1 MSSRFPSLSTLKF
14 NKGSLCIDSLNLDQF
29 SRTYAGGYSFNFINA
44 LSGSRDFKNKNF
56 SNFYLTKKTNLS
68 KVVKFDSVD
77 IKPNSIYTSLNFS
90 RIPGKKGTFLKFVRE
105 IQRKFFKDTLNYNNY
120 GYYGATGFTEFESSS
135 KNLFLVEFIDDFYCS
150 VSYVDNNIKYFLVG
164 SDNEAVDNKIDIFF
178 AAENTLSEDGKKIEY
193 VLTKHDNNQF
203 LSFFTRKRNRK
214 YAIKPEGT
222 ILVGQ
227 DISENKFLNEFFI
240 NSISAKITFN
250 LSTTIADPL
259 DTSFIEYTDT
269 DYLVNENRSA
279 FNLDSN
285 YLFHKSGDLS
295 ENSFNLLNLKNI
307 SDNLDSFTSSNN
319 LISSED
325 DAVFARKLRNYTSI
339 LNDIPSER
347 DSNLELNYV
356 TYNVNYKI
364 TPGTNIFT
372 APSSLDPFTKL
383 NINDSKFTE
392 CGSFAY
398 PYPYFSDRVYK
409 RVENIPN
416 TEEQYL
422 CTWLSGAPGEKG
434 LWVDRYYYPDYT
446 TKEEALN
453 GKPIYQVTYLEAI
466 EKLIKDNTALKTDV
480 KKKFFFDKKSDLT
493 FEPKKE
499 YRYERINI
507 EKIKEDIQVK
517 FCDIEKAERNTPT
530 YYKDINKN
538 GGYAI
543 AFKFFDNDFKISSHF
558 NEIEAGFSIIK
569 KDNELKLNFTFFDN
583 ANETFEFFDT
593 DHVLSDTNDNDLVVS
608 FNNQIGKGNVYLNS
622 VLIFSFRSNSF
633 KYSNK
638 QILFG
643 NIKVESSEFEGD
655 ILRASLTN
663 LDTLTNIFLSLKPL
677 SEEDELLTVFSRAI
691 TKIDDL
697 VISLPSGMRNYTDNI
712 EVLNTLA
719 TNLKSKSNVV
729 DININ
734 NLNIDNLD
742 ILKEIKNNLLAVLKK
757 DLPATTVINKLNF
770 KNYL

>member
-1 MSSRFPSLSTLKF
+1 MSSNIQSLSTLKF
-14 NKGSLCIDSLNLDQF
+14 NEGSLCIDSLNLDQF

-56 SNFYLTKKTNLS
+56 SNFYLTKKTDLS
-68 KVVKFDSVD
+68 KLVKFKSVN
-77 IKPNSIYTSLNFS
+77 IKPSSIYTPLNFS
-90 RIPGKKGTFLKFVRE
+90 RLPGERGTFLKFVSE
-105 IQRKFFKDTLNYNNY
+105 IQRKFFKDTLNYNDY
-120 GYYGATGFTEFESSS
+120 KFYGATGFSEFQTSS

-150 VSYVDNNIKYFLVG
+150 VSYVKNNIKYFLVG
-164 SDNEAVDNKIDIFF
+164 SDNAEVDGKIDIFF

-193 VLTKHDNNQF
+193 VLTKHNNDQF
-203 LSFFTRKRNRK
+203 LSFFTRKRDK
-214 YAIKPEGT
+214 TYAIKPAGT

-227 DISENKFLNEFFI
+227 DISNTPVNEFFI
-240 NSISAKITFN
+240 NSISAKISFN
-250 LSTTIADPL
+250 LSTTITDPL
-259 DTSFIEYTDT
+259 DTSFVEYTDT
-269 DYLVNENRSA
+269 EFLINEDKSA

-285 YLFHKSGDLS
+285 YLFYKSGDLS
-295 ENSFNLLNLKNI
+295 NNSFNLLNLKNI
-307 SDNLDSFTSSNN
+307 SDNFDTFTSSNS

-325 DAVFARKLRNYTSI
+325 DAVFARKIRNYTSI

-356 TYNVNYKI
+356 TYNINYKF

-372 APSSLDPFTKL
+372 APSSLNPFTKL
-383 NINDSKFTE
+383 NINDTKFTE

-409 RVENIPN
+409 KVKNVPN

-446 TKEEALN
+446 TKEDALN
-453 GKPIYQVTYLEAI
+453 GIAVYQVTYLEAI
-466 EKLIKDNTALKTDV
+466 EKLINDNTSLKTDV
-480 KKKFFFDKKSDLT
+480 KKEFFFDKKSDLT
-493 FEPKKE
+493 FEPKEE
-499 YRYERINI
+499 YKYERISI
-507 EKIKEDIQVK
+507 DKIKEEVEVR
-517 FCDIEKAERNTPT
+517 FCDLPKAERDTPN
-530 YYKDINKN
+530 YYKDINNN

-543 AFKFFDNDFKISSHF
+543 AFKFYDKDFKVSSHF
-558 NEIEAGFSIIK
+558 NEIEAGLNIEKEGNQLKIK
-569 KDNELKLNFTFFDN
+569 ITFFDN
-583 ANETFEFFDT
+583 ATETFDFFNT
-593 DHVLSDTNDNDLVVS
+593 THTLTDTNDNDLVLS
-608 FNNQIGKGNVYLNS
+608 FNNQIGRGNIYLNS
-622 VLIFSFRSNSF
+622 IKIFTFRTNSF

-643 NIKVESSEFEGD
+643 NIKVESSEFKGD
-655 ILRASLTN
+655 ILRASLSN
-663 LDTLTNIFLSLKPL
+663 LDTLTNIFLSLSPL

-697 VISLPSGMRNYTDNI
+697 VVSLPCGMKNYTDNI

-719 TNLKSKSNVV
+719 NNLKSKSNVV

-734 NLNIDNLD
+734 NLNIDNLE
-742 ILKEIKNNLLAVLKK
+742 ILEGVKNNLLTVIEK

>member
-1 MSSRFPSLSTLKF
+1 MSSNIQSLSTLKF
-14 NKGSLCIDSLNLDQF
+14 NEGSLCIDSLNLDQF

-56 SNFYLTKKTNLS
+56 SNFYLTKKTDLS
-68 KVVKFDSVD
+68 KLVKFKSVN
-77 IKPNSIYTSLNFS
+77 IKPSSIYTPLNFS
-90 RIPGKKGTFLKFVRE
+90 RLPGERGTFLKFVSE
-105 IQRKFFKDTLNYNNY
+105 IQRKFFKDTLNYNDY
-120 GYYGATGFTEFESSS
+120 KFYGATGFSEFQTSS

-150 VSYVDNNIKYFLVG
+150 VSYVKNNIKYFLVG
-164 SDNEAVDNKIDIFF
+164 SDNAEVDGEIDIFF

-193 VLTKHDNNQF
+193 VLTKHNNDQF
-203 LSFFTRKRNRK
+203 LSFFTRKRDKK
-214 YAIKPEGT
+214 YAIKPAGT

-227 DISENKFLNEFFI
+227 DISNTPVNEFFI
-240 NSISAKITFN
+240 NSISAKISFN
-250 LSTTIADPL
+250 LSTTITDPL
-259 DTSFIEYTDT
+259 DTSFVEYTDT
-269 DYLVNENRSA
+269 EFLINEDKSA

-285 YLFHKSGDLS
+285 YLFYKSGDLS
-295 ENSFNLLNLKNI
+295 NNSFNLLNLKNI
-307 SDNLDSFTSSNN
+307 SDNFDTFTSSNS

-325 DAVFARKLRNYTSI
+325 DAVFARKIRNYTSI

-356 TYNVNYKI
+356 TYNINYKF

-372 APSSLDPFTKL
+372 APSSLNPFTKL
-383 NINDSKFTE
+383 NINDTKFTE

-409 RVENIPN
+409 KVKNVPN

-446 TKEEALN
+446 TKEDALN
-453 GKPIYQVTYLEAI
+453 GIAVYQVTYLEAI
-466 EKLIKDNTALKTDV
+466 EKLINDNTSLKTDV
-480 KKKFFFDKKSDLT
+480 KKEFFFDKKSDLT
-493 FEPKKE
+493 FEPKEE
-499 YRYERINI
+499 YKYERISI
-507 EKIKEDIQVK
+507 DKIKEEVEVR
-517 FCDIEKAERNTPT
+517 FCDLPKAERDTPN
-530 YYKDINKN
+530 YYKDINNN

-543 AFKFFDNDFKISSHF
+543 AFKFYDKDFKVSSHF
-558 NEIEAGFSIIK
+558 NEIEAGFNIEKEGNQLKIK
-569 KDNELKLNFTFFDN
+569 ITFFDN
-583 ANETFEFFDT
+583 ATETFDFFNT
-593 DHVLSDTNDNDLVVS
+593 THTLTDTNDNDLVLS
-608 FNNQIGKGNVYLNS
+608 FNNQIGRGNIYLNS
-622 VLIFSFRSNSF
+622 IKIFTFRANSF

-643 NIKVESSEFEGD
+643 NIKVESSEFKGD
-655 ILRASLTN
+655 ILRASLSN
-663 LDTLTNIFLSLKPL
+663 LDTLTNIFLSLSPL

-697 VISLPSGMRNYTDNI
+697 VVSLPCGMKNYTDNI

-719 TNLKSKSNVV
+719 NNLKSKSNVV

-734 NLNIDNLD
+734 NLNIDNLE
-742 ILKEIKNNLLAVLKK
+742 ILEGVKNNLLAVIEK

>member
-1 MSSRFPSLSTLKF
+1 MSSNIQSLSTLKF
-14 NKGSLCIDSLNLDQF
+14 NEGSLCIDSLNLDQF

-56 SNFYLTKKTNLS
+56 SNFYLTKKTDLS
-68 KVVKFDSVD
+68 KLVKFKSVN
-77 IKPNSIYTSLNFS
+77 IKPSSIYTPLNFS
-90 RIPGKKGTFLKFVRE
+90 RLPGERGTFLKFVSE
-105 IQRKFFKDTLNYNNY
+105 IQRKFFKDTLNYNDY
-120 GYYGATGFTEFESSS
+120 KFYGATGFSEFQTSS

-150 VSYVDNNIKYFLVG
+150 VSYVKNNIKYFLVG
-164 SDNEAVDNKIDIFF
+164 SDNAEVDGEIDIFF

-193 VLTKHDNNQF
+193 VLTKHNNDQF
-203 LSFFTRKRNRK
+203 LSFFTRKRDK
-214 YAIKPEGT
+214 TYAIKPAGT

-227 DISENKFLNEFFI
+227 DISNTPVNEFFI
-240 NSISAKITFN
+240 NSISAKISFN
-250 LSTTIADPL
+250 LSTTITDPL
-259 DTSFIEYTDT
+259 DTSFVEYTDT
-269 DYLVNENRSA
+269 EFLINEDKSA

-285 YLFHKSGDLS
+285 YLFYKSGDLS
-295 ENSFNLLNLKNI
+295 NNSFNLLNLKNI
-307 SDNLDSFTSSNN
+307 SDNFDTFTSSNS

-325 DAVFARKLRNYTSI
+325 DAVFARKIRNYTSI

-356 TYNVNYKI
+356 TYNINYKF

-372 APSSLDPFTKL
+372 APSSLNPFTKL
-383 NINDSKFTE
+383 NINDTKFTE

-409 RVENIPN
+409 KVKNVPN

-446 TKEEALN
+446 TKEDALN
-453 GKPIYQVTYLEAI
+453 GIAVYQVTYLEAI
-466 EKLIKDNTALKTDV
+466 EKLINDNTSLKTDV
-480 KKKFFFDKKSDLT
+480 KKEFFFDKKSDLT
-493 FEPKKE
+493 FEPKEE
-499 YRYERINI
+499 YKYERISI
-507 EKIKEDIQVK
+507 DKIKEEVEVR
-517 FCDIEKAERNTPT
+517 FCDLPKAERDTPN
-530 YYKDINKN
+530 YYKDINNN

-543 AFKFFDNDFKISSHF
+543 AFKFYDKDFKVSSHF
-558 NEIEAGFSIIK
+558 NEIEAGFNIEKEGNQLKIK
-569 KDNELKLNFTFFDN
+569 ITFFDN
-583 ANETFEFFDT
+583 ATETFDFFNT
-593 DHVLSDTNDNDLVVS
+593 THTLTDTNDNDLVLS
-608 FNNQIGKGNVYLNS
+608 FNNQIGRGNIYLNS
-622 VLIFSFRSNSF
+622 IKIFTFRTNSF

-643 NIKVESSEFEGD
+643 NIKVESSEFKGD
-655 ILRASLTN
+655 ILRASLSN
-663 LDTLTNIFLSLKPL
+663 LDTLTNIFLSLSPL

-697 VISLPSGMRNYTDNI
+697 VVSLPCGMKNYTDNI

-719 TNLKSKSNVV
+719 NNLKSKSNVV

-734 NLNIDNLD
+734 NLNIDNLE
-742 ILKEIKNNLLAVLKK
+742 ILEGVKNNLLTVIEK

>member
-1 MSSRFPSLSTLKF
+1 MSSNIQSLSTLKF
-14 NKGSLCIDSLNLDQF
+14 NEGSLCIDSLNLDQF

-56 SNFYLTKKTNLS
+56 SNFYLTKKTDLS
-68 KVVKFDSVD
+68 KLVKFKSVN
-77 IKPNSIYTSLNFS
+77 IKPSSIYTPLNFS
-90 RIPGKKGTFLKFVRE
+90 RLPGERGTFLKFVSE
-105 IQRKFFKDTLNYNNY
+105 IQRKFFKDTLNYNDY
-120 GYYGATGFTEFESSS
+120 KFYGATGFSEFQTSS

-150 VSYVDNNIKYFLVG
+150 VSYVKNNIKYFLVG
-164 SDNEAVDNKIDIFF
+164 SDNAEVDGEIDIFF

-193 VLTKHDNNQF
+193 VLTKHNNDQF
-203 LSFFTRKRNRK
+203 LSFFTRKRDKK
-214 YAIKPEGT
+214 YAIKPAGT

-227 DISENKFLNEFFI
+227 DISNTPVNEFFI
-240 NSISAKITFN
+240 NSISAKISFN
-250 LSTTIADPL
+250 LSTTITDPL
-259 DTSFIEYTDT
+259 DTSFVEYTDT
-269 DYLVNENRSA
+269 EFLINEDKSA

-285 YLFHKSGDLS
+285 YLFYKSGDLS
-295 ENSFNLLNLKNI
+295 NNSFNLLNLKNI
-307 SDNLDSFTSSNN
+307 SDNFDTFTSSNS

-325 DAVFARKLRNYTSI
+325 DAVFARKIRNYTSI

-356 TYNVNYKI
+356 TYNINYKF

-372 APSSLDPFTKL
+372 APSSLNPFTKL
-383 NINDSKFTE
+383 NINDTKFTE

-409 RVENIPN
+409 KVKNVPN

-446 TKEEALN
+446 TKEDALN
-453 GKPIYQVTYLEAI
+453 GIAVYQVTYLEAI
-466 EKLIKDNTALKTDV
+466 EKLINDNTSLKTDV
-480 KKKFFFDKKSDLT
+480 KKEFFFDKKSDLT
-493 FEPKKE
+493 FEPKEE
-499 YRYERINI
+499 YKYERISI
-507 EKIKEDIQVK
+507 DKIKEEVEVR
-517 FCDIEKAERNTPT
+517 FCDLPKAERDTPN
-530 YYKDINKN
+530 YYKDINNN

-543 AFKFFDNDFKISSHF
+543 AFKFYDKDFKVSSHF
-558 NEIEAGFSIIK
+558 NEIEAGLNII
-569 KDNELKLNFTFFDN
+569 TFFDN
-583 ANETFEFFDT
+583 ATETFDFFNT
-593 DHVLSDTNDNDLVVS
+593 THTLTDTNDNDLVLS
-608 FNNQIGKGNVYLNS
+608 FNNQIGRGNIYLNS
-622 VLIFSFRSNSF
+622 IKIFTFRTNSF

-643 NIKVESSEFEGD
+643 NIKVESSEFKGD
-655 ILRASLTN
+655 ILRASLSN
-663 LDTLTNIFLSLKPL
+663 LDTLTNIFLSLSPL

-697 VISLPSGMRNYTDNI
+697 VVSLPCGMKNYTDNI

-719 TNLKSKSNVV
+719 NNLKSKSNVV

-734 NLNIDNLD
+734 NLNIDNLE
-742 ILKEIKNNLLAVLKK
+742 ILEGVKNNLLAVIEK

>member
-1 MSSRFPSLSTLKF
+1 MSSNIQSLSTLKF
-14 NKGSLCIDSLNLDQF
+14 NEGSLCIDSLNLDQF

-56 SNFYLTKKTNLS
+56 SNFYLTKKTDLS
-68 KVVKFDSVD
+68 KLVKFKSVN
-77 IKPNSIYTSLNFS
+77 IKPSSIYTPLNFS
-90 RIPGKKGTFLKFVRE
+90 RLPGERGTFLKFVSE
-105 IQRKFFKDTLNYNNY
+105 IQRKFFKDTLNYNDY
-120 GYYGATGFTEFESSS
+120 KFYGATGFSEFQTSS

-150 VSYVDNNIKYFLVG
+150 VSYVKNNIKYFLVG
-164 SDNEAVDNKIDIFF
+164 SDNAEVDGKIDIFF

-193 VLTKHDNNQF
+193 VLTKHNNDQF
-203 LSFFTRKRNRK
+203 LSFFTRKRDKK
-214 YAIKPEGT
+214 YAIKPAGT

-227 DISENKFLNEFFI
+227 DISNTPVNEFFI
-240 NSISAKITFN
+240 NSISAKISFN
-250 LSTTIADPL
+250 LSTTITDPL
-259 DTSFIEYTDT
+259 DTSFVEYTDT
-269 DYLVNENRSA
+269 EFLINEDKSA

-285 YLFHKSGDLS
+285 YLFYKSGDLS
-295 ENSFNLLNLKNI
+295 NNSFNLLNLKNI
-307 SDNLDSFTSSNN
+307 SDNFDTFTSSNS

-325 DAVFARKLRNYTSI
+325 DAVFARKIRNYTSI

-356 TYNVNYKI
+356 TYNINYKF

-372 APSSLDPFTKL
+372 APSSLNPFTKL
-383 NINDSKFTE
+383 NINDTKFTE

-409 RVENIPN
+409 KVKNVPN

-446 TKEEALN
+446 TKEDALN
-453 GKPIYQVTYLEAI
+453 GIAVYQVTYLEAI
-466 EKLIKDNTALKTDV
+466 EKLINDNTSLKTDV
-480 KKKFFFDKKSDLT
+480 KKEFFFDKKSDLT
-493 FEPKKE
+493 FEPKEE
-499 YRYERINI
+499 YKYERISI
-507 EKIKEDIQVK
+507 DKIKEEVEVR
-517 FCDIEKAERNTPT
+517 FCDLPKAERDTPN
-530 YYKDINKN
+530 YYKDINNN

-543 AFKFFDNDFKISSHF
+543 AFKFYDKDFKVSSHF
-558 NEIEAGFSIIK
+558 NEIEAGLNIEKEGNQLKIK
-569 KDNELKLNFTFFDN
+569 ITFFDN
-583 ANETFEFFDT
+583 ATETFDFFNT
-593 DHVLSDTNDNDLVVS
+593 THTLTDTNDNDLVLS
-608 FNNQIGKGNVYLNS
+608 FNNQIGRGNIYLNS
-622 VLIFSFRSNSF
+622 IKIFTFRTNSF

-643 NIKVESSEFEGD
+643 NIKVESSEFKGD
-655 ILRASLTN
+655 ILRASLSN
-663 LDTLTNIFLSLKPL
+663 LDTLTNIFLSLSPL

-697 VISLPSGMRNYTDNI
+697 VVSLPCGMKNYTDNI

-719 TNLKSKSNVV
+719 NNLKSKSNVV

-734 NLNIDNLD
+734 NLNIDNLE
-742 ILKEIKNNLLAVLKK
+742 ILEGVKNNLLAVIEK

>member
-1 MSSRFPSLSTLKF
+1 MSSNIQSLSTLKF
-14 NKGSLCIDSLNLDQF
+14 NEGSLCIDSLNLDQF

-56 SNFYLTKKTNLS
+56 SNFYLTKKTDLS
-68 KVVKFDSVD
+68 KLVKFKSVN
-77 IKPNSIYTSLNFS
+77 IKPSSIYTPLNFS
-90 RIPGKKGTFLKFVRE
+90 RLPGERGTFLKFVSE
-105 IQRKFFKDTLNYNNY
+105 IQRKFFKDTLNYNDY
-120 GYYGATGFTEFESSS
+120 KFYGATGFSEFQTSS

-150 VSYVDNNIKYFLVG
+150 VSYVKNNIKYFLVG
-164 SDNEAVDNKIDIFF
+164 SDNAEVDGKIDIFF

-193 VLTKHDNNQF
+193 VLTKHNNDQF
-203 LSFFTRKRNRK
+203 LSFFTRKRDK
-214 YAIKPEGT
+214 TYAIKPAGT

-227 DISENKFLNEFFI
+227 DISNTPVNEFFI
-240 NSISAKITFN
+240 NSISAKISFN
-250 LSTTIADPL
+250 LSTTITDPL
-259 DTSFIEYTDT
+259 DTSFVEYTDT
-269 DYLVNENRSA
+269 EFLINEDKSA

-285 YLFHKSGDLS
+285 YLFYKSGDLS
-295 ENSFNLLNLKNI
+295 NNSFNLLNLKNI
-307 SDNLDSFTSSNN
+307 SDNFDTFTSSNS

-325 DAVFARKLRNYTSI
+325 DAVFARKIRNYTSI

-356 TYNVNYKI
+356 TYNINYKF

-372 APSSLDPFTKL
+372 APSSLNPFTKL
-383 NINDSKFTE
+383 NINDTKFTE

-409 RVENIPN
+409 KVKNVPN

-446 TKEEALN
+446 TKEDALN
-453 GKPIYQVTYLEAI
+453 GIAVYQVTYLEAI
-466 EKLIKDNTALKTDV
+466 EKLINDNTSLKTDV
-480 KKKFFFDKKSDLT
+480 KKEFFFDKKSDLT
-493 FEPKKE
+493 FEPKEE
-499 YRYERINI
+499 YKYERISI
-507 EKIKEDIQVK
+507 DKIKEEVEVR
-517 FCDIEKAERNTPT
+517 FCDLPKAERDTPN
-530 YYKDINKN
+530 YYKDINNN

-543 AFKFFDNDFKISSHF
+543 AFKFYDKDFKVSSHF
-558 NEIEAGFSIIK
+558 NEIEAGFNIEKEGNQLKIK
-569 KDNELKLNFTFFDN
+569 ITFFDN
-583 ANETFEFFDT
+583 ATETFDFFNTTHTLT
-593 DHVLSDTNDNDLVVS
+593 DNNDNDLVLS
-608 FNNQIGKGNVYLNS
+608 FNNQIGRGNIYLNS
-622 VLIFSFRSNSF
+622 IKIFTFRTNSF

-643 NIKVESSEFEGD
+643 NIKVESSEFKGD
-655 ILRASLTN
+655 ILRASLSN
-663 LDTLTNIFLSLKPL
+663 LDTLTNIFLSLSPL

-697 VISLPSGMRNYTDNI
+697 VVSLPCGMKNYTDNI

-719 TNLKSKSNVV
+719 NNLKSKSNVV

-734 NLNIDNLD
+734 NLNIDNLE
-742 ILKEIKNNLLAVLKK
+742 ILEGVKNNLLAVIEK

>member
-1 MSSRFPSLSTLKF
+1 MSSNIQSLSTLKF
-14 NKGSLCIDSLNLDQF
+14 NEGSLCIDSLNLDQF

-56 SNFYLTKKTNLS
+56 SNFYLTKKTDLS
-68 KVVKFDSVD
+68 KLVKFKSVN
-77 IKPNSIYTSLNFS
+77 IKPSSIYTPLNFS
-90 RIPGKKGTFLKFVRE
+90 RLPGERGTFLKFVSE
-105 IQRKFFKDTLNYNNY
+105 IQRKFFKDTLNYNDY
-120 GYYGATGFTEFESSS
+120 KFYGATGFSEFQTSS

-150 VSYVDNNIKYFLVG
+150 VSYVKNNIKYFLVG
-164 SDNEAVDNKIDIFF
+164 SDNAEVDGEIDIFF

-193 VLTKHDNNQF
+193 VLTKHNNDQF
-203 LSFFTRKRNRK
+203 LSFFTRKRDKK
-214 YAIKPEGT
+214 YAIKPAGT

-227 DISENKFLNEFFI
+227 DISNTPVNEFFI
-240 NSISAKITFN
+240 NSISAKISFN
-250 LSTTIADPL
+250 LSTTITDPL
-259 DTSFIEYTDT
+259 DTSFVEYTDT
-269 DYLVNENRSA
+269 EFLINEDKSA

-285 YLFHKSGDLS
+285 YLFYKSGDLS
-295 ENSFNLLNLKNI
+295 NNSFNLLNLKNI
-307 SDNLDSFTSSNN
+307 SDNFDTFTSSNS

-325 DAVFARKLRNYTSI
+325 DAVFARKIRNYTSI

-356 TYNVNYKI
+356 TYNINYKF

-372 APSSLDPFTKL
+372 APSSLNPFTKL
-383 NINDSKFTE
+383 NINDTKFTE

-409 RVENIPN
+409 KVKNVPN

-446 TKEEALN
+446 TKEDALN
-453 GKPIYQVTYLEAI
+453 GIAVYQVTYLEAI
-466 EKLIKDNTALKTDV
+466 EKLINDNTSLKTDV
-480 KKKFFFDKKSDLT
+480 KKEFFFDKKSDLT
-493 FEPKKE
+493 FEPKEE
-499 YRYERINI
+499 YKYERISI
-507 EKIKEDIQVK
+507 DKIKEEVEVR
-517 FCDIEKAERNTPT
+517 FCDLPKAERDTPN
-530 YYKDINKN
+530 YYKDINNN

-543 AFKFFDNDFKISSHF
+543 AFKFYDKDFKVSSHF
-558 NEIEAGFSIIK
+558 NEIEAGLNIEKEGNQLKIK
-569 KDNELKLNFTFFDN
+569 ITFFDN
-583 ANETFEFFDT
+583 ATETFDFFNT
-593 DHVLSDTNDNDLVVS
+593 THTLTDTNDNDLVLS
-608 FNNQIGKGNVYLNS
+608 FNNQIGRGNIYLNS
-622 VLIFSFRSNSF
+622 IKIFTFRTNSF

-643 NIKVESSEFEGD
+643 NIKVESSEFKGD
-655 ILRASLTN
+655 ILRASLSN
-663 LDTLTNIFLSLKPL
+663 LDTLTNIFLSLSPL

-697 VISLPSGMRNYTDNI
+697 VVSLPCGMKNYTDNI

-719 TNLKSKSNVV
+719 NNLKSKSNVV

-734 NLNIDNLD
+734 NLNIDNLE
-742 ILKEIKNNLLAVLKK
+742 ILEGVKNNLLTVIEK

>member
-1 MSSRFPSLSTLKF
+1 MSSNIQSLSTLKF
-14 NKGSLCIDSLNLDQF
+14 NEGSLCIDSLNLDQF

-56 SNFYLTKKTNLS
+56 SNFYLTKKTDLS
-68 KVVKFDSVD
+68 KLVKFKSVN
-77 IKPNSIYTSLNFS
+77 IKPSSIYTPLNFS
-90 RIPGKKGTFLKFVRE
+90 RLPGERGTFLKFVSE
-105 IQRKFFKDTLNYNNY
+105 IQRKFFKDTLNYNDY
-120 GYYGATGFTEFESSS
+120 KFYGATGFSEFQTSS

-150 VSYVDNNIKYFLVG
+150 VSYVKNNIKYFLVG
-164 SDNEAVDNKIDIFF
+164 SDNAEVDGKIDIFF

-193 VLTKHDNNQF
+193 VLTKHNNDQF
-203 LSFFTRKRNRK
+203 LSFFTRKRDK
-214 YAIKPEGT
+214 TYAIKPAGT

-227 DISENKFLNEFFI
+227 DISNTPVNEFFI
-240 NSISAKITFN
+240 NSISAKISFN
-250 LSTTIADPL
+250 LSTTITDPL
-259 DTSFIEYTDT
+259 DTSFVEYTDT
-269 DYLVNENRSA
+269 EFLINEDKSA

-285 YLFHKSGDLS
+285 YLFYKSGDLS
-295 ENSFNLLNLKNI
+295 NNSFNLLNLKNI
-307 SDNLDSFTSSNN
+307 SDNFDTFTSSNS

-325 DAVFARKLRNYTSI
+325 DAVFARKIRNYTSI

-356 TYNVNYKI
+356 TYNINYKF

-372 APSSLDPFTKL
+372 APSSLNPFTKL
-383 NINDSKFTE
+383 NINDTKFTE

-409 RVENIPN
+409 KVKNVPN

-446 TKEEALN
+446 TKEDALN
-453 GKPIYQVTYLEAI
+453 GIAVYQVTYLEAI
-466 EKLIKDNTALKTDV
+466 EKLINDNTSLKTDV
-480 KKKFFFDKKSDLT
+480 KKEFFFDKKSDLT
-493 FEPKKE
+493 FEPKEE
-499 YRYERINI
+499 YKYERISI
-507 EKIKEDIQVK
+507 DKIKEEVEVR
-517 FCDIEKAERNTPT
+517 FCDLPKAERDTPN
-530 YYKDINKN
+530 YYKDINNN

-543 AFKFFDNDFKISSHF
+543 AFKFYDKDFKVSSHF
-558 NEIEAGFSIIK
+558 NEIEAGLNIEKEGNQLKIK
-569 KDNELKLNFTFFDN
+569 ITFFDN
-583 ANETFEFFDT
+583 ATETFDFFNT
-593 DHVLSDTNDNDLVVS
+593 THTLTDTNDNDLVLS
-608 FNNQIGKGNVYLNS
+608 FNNQIGRGNIYLNS
-622 VLIFSFRSNSF
+622 IKIFTFRTNSF

-643 NIKVESSEFEGD
+643 NIKVESSEFKGD
-655 ILRASLTN
+655 ILRASLSN
-663 LDTLTNIFLSLKPL
+663 LDTLTNIFLSLSPL

-697 VISLPSGMRNYTDNI
+697 VVSLPCGMKNYTDNI

-719 TNLKSKSNVV
+719 NNLKSKSNVV

-734 NLNIDNLD
+734 NLNIDNLE
-742 ILKEIKNNLLAVLKK
+742 ILEGVKNNLLAVIEK

>member
-1 MSSRFPSLSTLKF
+1 MSSNIQSLSTLKF
-14 NKGSLCIDSLNLDQF
+14 NEGSLCIDSLNLDQF

-56 SNFYLTKKTNLS
+56 SNFYLTKKTDLS
-68 KVVKFDSVD
+68 KLVKFKSVN
-77 IKPNSIYTSLNFS
+77 IKPSSIYTPLNFS
-90 RIPGKKGTFLKFVRE
+90 RLPGERGTFLKFVSE
-105 IQRKFFKDTLNYNNY
+105 IQRKFFKDTLNYNDY
-120 GYYGATGFTEFESSS
+120 KFYGATGFSEFQTSS

-150 VSYVDNNIKYFLVG
+150 VSYVKNNIKYFLVG
-164 SDNEAVDNKIDIFF
+164 SDNAEVDGEIDIFF

-193 VLTKHDNNQF
+193 VLTKHNNDQF
-203 LSFFTRKRNRK
+203 LSFFTRKRDK
-214 YAIKPEGT
+214 TYAIKPAGT

-227 DISENKFLNEFFI
+227 DISNTPVNEFFI
-240 NSISAKITFN
+240 NSISAKISFN
-250 LSTTIADPL
+250 LSTTITDPL
-259 DTSFIEYTDT
+259 DTSFVEYTDT
-269 DYLVNENRSA
+269 EFLINEDKSA

-285 YLFHKSGDLS
+285 YLFYKSGDLS
-295 ENSFNLLNLKNI
+295 NNSFNLLNLKNI
-307 SDNLDSFTSSNN
+307 SDNFDTFTSSNS

-325 DAVFARKLRNYTSI
+325 DAVFARKIRNYTSI

-356 TYNVNYKI
+356 TYNINYKF

-372 APSSLDPFTKL
+372 APSSLNPFTKL
-383 NINDSKFTE
+383 NINDTKFTE

-409 RVENIPN
+409 KVKNVPN

-446 TKEEALN
+446 TKEDALN
-453 GKPIYQVTYLEAI
+453 GIAVYQVTYLEAI
-466 EKLIKDNTALKTDV
+466 EKLINDNTSLKTDV
-480 KKKFFFDKKSDLT
+480 KKEFFFDKKSDLT
-493 FEPKKE
+493 FEPKEE
-499 YRYERINI
+499 YKYERISI
-507 EKIKEDIQVK
+507 DKIKEEVEVR
-517 FCDIEKAERNTPT
+517 FCDLPKAERDTPN
-530 YYKDINKN
+530 YYKDINNN

-543 AFKFFDNDFKISSHF
+543 AFKFYDKDFKVSSHF
-558 NEIEAGFSIIK
+558 NEIEAGLNIEKEGNQLKIK
-569 KDNELKLNFTFFDN
+569 ITFFDN
-583 ANETFEFFDT
+583 ATETFDFFNT
-593 DHVLSDTNDNDLVVS
+593 THTLTDTNDNDLVLS
-608 FNNQIGKGNVYLNS
+608 FNNQIGRGNIYLNS
-622 VLIFSFRSNSF
+622 IKIFTFRTNSF

-643 NIKVESSEFEGD
+643 NIKVESSEFKGD
-655 ILRASLTN
+655 ILRASLSN
-663 LDTLTNIFLSLKPL
+663 LDTLTNIFLSLSPL

-697 VISLPSGMRNYTDNI
+697 VVSLPCGMKNYTDNI

-719 TNLKSKSNVV
+719 NNLKSKSNVV

-734 NLNIDNLD
+734 NLNIDNLE
-742 ILKEIKNNLLAVLKK
+742 ILEGVKNNLLAVIEK

>member
-1 MSSRFPSLSTLKF
+1 MSSNIQSLSTLKF
-14 NKGSLCIDSLNLDQF
+14 NEGSLCIDSLNLDQF

-56 SNFYLTKKTNLS
+56 SNFYLTKKTDLS
-68 KVVKFDSVD
+68 KLVKFKSVN
-77 IKPNSIYTSLNFS
+77 IKPSSIYTPLNFS
-90 RIPGKKGTFLKFVRE
+90 RLPGERGTFLKFVSE
-105 IQRKFFKDTLNYNNY
+105 IQRKFFKDTLNYNDY
-120 GYYGATGFTEFESSS
+120 KFYGATGFSEFQTSS

-150 VSYVDNNIKYFLVG
+150 VSYVKNNIKYFLVG
-164 SDNEAVDNKIDIFF
+164 SDNAEVDGEIDIFF

-193 VLTKHDNNQF
+193 VLTKHNNDQF
-203 LSFFTRKRNRK
+203 LSFFTRKRDKK
-214 YAIKPEGT
+214 YAIKPAGT

-227 DISENKFLNEFFI
+227 DISNTPVNEFFI
-240 NSISAKITFN
+240 NSISAKISFN
-250 LSTTIADPL
+250 LSTTITDPL
-259 DTSFIEYTDT
+259 DTSFVEYTDT
-269 DYLVNENRSA
+269 EFLINEDKSA

-285 YLFHKSGDLS
+285 YLFYKSGDLS
-295 ENSFNLLNLKNI
+295 NNSFNLLNLKNI
-307 SDNLDSFTSSNN
+307 SDNFDTFTSSNS

-325 DAVFARKLRNYTSI
+325 DAVFARKIRNYTSI

-356 TYNVNYKI
+356 TYNINYKF

-372 APSSLDPFTKL
+372 APSSLNPFTKL
-383 NINDSKFTE
+383 NINDTKFTE

-409 RVENIPN
+409 KVKNVPN

-446 TKEEALN
+446 TKEDALN
-453 GKPIYQVTYLEAI
+453 GIAVYQVTYLEAI
-466 EKLIKDNTALKTDV
+466 EKLINDNTSLKTDV
-480 KKKFFFDKKSDLT
+480 KKEFFFDKKSDLT
-493 FEPKKE
+493 FEPKEE
-499 YRYERINI
+499 YKYERISI
-507 EKIKEDIQVK
+507 DKIKEEVEVR
-517 FCDIEKAERNTPT
+517 FCDLPKAERDTPN
-530 YYKDINKN
+530 YYKDINNN

-543 AFKFFDNDFKISSHF
+543 AFKFYDKDFKVSSHF
-558 NEIEAGFSIIK
+558 NEIEAGFNIEKEGNQLKIK
-569 KDNELKLNFTFFDN
+569 ITFFDN
-583 ANETFEFFDT
+583 ATETFDFFNT
-593 DHVLSDTNDNDLVVS
+593 THTLTDTNDNDLVLS
-608 FNNQIGKGNVYLNS
+608 FNNQIGRGNIYLNS
-622 VLIFSFRSNSF
+622 IKIFTFRTNSF

-643 NIKVESSEFEGD
+643 NIKVESSEFKGD
-655 ILRASLTN
+655 ILRASLSN
-663 LDTLTNIFLSLKPL
+663 LDTLTNIFLSLSPL

-697 VISLPSGMRNYTDNI
+697 VVSLPCGMKNYTDNI

-719 TNLKSKSNVV
+719 NNLKSKSNVV

-734 NLNIDNLD
+734 NLNIDNLE
-742 ILKEIKNNLLAVLKK
+742 ILEGVKNNLLTVIEK

>member
-1 MSSRFPSLSTLKF
+1 MSSNIQSLSTLKF
-14 NKGSLCIDSLNLDQF
+14 NEGSLCIDSLNLDQF

-56 SNFYLTKKTNLS
+56 SNFYLTKKTDLS
-68 KVVKFDSVD
+68 KLVKFKSVN
-77 IKPNSIYTSLNFS
+77 IKPSSIYTPLNFS
-90 RIPGKKGTFLKFVRE
+90 RLPGERGTFLKFVSE
-105 IQRKFFKDTLNYNNY
+105 IQRKFFKDTLNYNDY
-120 GYYGATGFTEFESSS
+120 KFYGATGFSEFQTSS

-150 VSYVDNNIKYFLVG
+150 VSYVKNNIKYFLVG
-164 SDNEAVDNKIDIFF
+164 SDNAEVDGEIDIFF

-193 VLTKHDNNQF
+193 VLTKHNNDQF
-203 LSFFTRKRNRK
+203 LSFFTRKRDK
-214 YAIKPEGT
+214 TYAIKPAGT

-227 DISENKFLNEFFI
+227 DISNTSVNEFFI
-240 NSISAKITFN
+240 NSISAKISFN
-250 LSTTIADPL
+250 LSTTITDPL
-259 DTSFIEYTDT
+259 DTSFVEYTDT
-269 DYLVNENRSA
+269 EFLINEDKSA

-285 YLFHKSGDLS
+285 YLFYKSGDLS
-295 ENSFNLLNLKNI
+295 NNSFNLLNLKNI
-307 SDNLDSFTSSNN
+307 SDNFDTFTSSNS

-325 DAVFARKLRNYTSI
+325 DAVFARKIRNYTSI

-356 TYNVNYKI
+356 TYNINYKF

-372 APSSLDPFTKL
+372 APSSLNPFTKL
-383 NINDSKFTE
+383 NINDTKFTE

-409 RVENIPN
+409 KVKNVPN

-446 TKEEALN
+446 TKEDALN
-453 GKPIYQVTYLEAI
+453 GIAVYQVTYLEAI
-466 EKLIKDNTALKTDV
+466 EKLINDNTSLKTDV
-480 KKKFFFDKKSDLT
+480 KKEFFFDKKSDLT
-493 FEPKKE
+493 FEPKEE
-499 YRYERINI
+499 YKYERISI
-507 EKIKEDIQVK
+507 DKIKEEVEVR
-517 FCDIEKAERNTPT
+517 FCDLPKAERDTPN
-530 YYKDINKN
+530 YYKDINNN

-543 AFKFFDNDFKISSHF
+543 AFKFYDKDFKVSSHF
-558 NEIEAGFSIIK
+558 NEIEAGLNIEKEGNQLKIK
-569 KDNELKLNFTFFDN
+569 ITFFDN
-583 ANETFEFFDT
+583 ATETFDFFNT
-593 DHVLSDTNDNDLVVS
+593 THTLTDTNDNDLVLS
-608 FNNQIGKGNVYLNS
+608 FNNQIGRGNIYLNS
-622 VLIFSFRSNSF
+622 IKIFTFRTNSF

-643 NIKVESSEFEGD
+643 NIKVESSEFKGD
-655 ILRASLTN
+655 ILRASLSN
-663 LDTLTNIFLSLKPL
+663 LDTLTNIFLSLSPL

-697 VISLPSGMRNYTDNI
+697 VVSLPCGMKNYTDNI

-719 TNLKSKSNVV
+719 NNLKSKSNVV

-734 NLNIDNLD
+734 NLNIDNLE
-742 ILKEIKNNLLAVLKK
+742 ILEGVKNNLLAVIEK

>member
-1 MSSRFPSLSTLKF
+1 MSSNIQSLSTLKF
-14 NKGSLCIDSLNLDQF
+14 NEGSLCIDSLNLDQF

-56 SNFYLTKKTNLS
+56 SNFYLTKKTDLS
-68 KVVKFDSVD
+68 KLVKFKSVN
-77 IKPNSIYTSLNFS
+77 IKPSSIYTPLNFS
-90 RIPGKKGTFLKFVRE
+90 RLPGERGTFLKFVSE
-105 IQRKFFKDTLNYNNY
+105 IQRKFFKDTLNYNDY
-120 GYYGATGFTEFESSS
+120 KFYGATGFSEFQTSS

-150 VSYVDNNIKYFLVG
+150 VSYVKNNIKYFLVG
-164 SDNEAVDNKIDIFF
+164 SDNAEVDGKIDIFF

-193 VLTKHDNNQF
+193 VLTKHNNDQF
-203 LSFFTRKRNRK
+203 LSFFTRKRDK
-214 YAIKPEGT
+214 TYAIKPAGT

-227 DISENKFLNEFFI
+227 DISNTPVNEFFI
-240 NSISAKITFN
+240 NSISAKISFN
-250 LSTTIADPL
+250 LSTTITDPL
-259 DTSFIEYTDT
+259 DTSFVEYTDT
-269 DYLVNENRSA
+269 EFLINEDKSA

-285 YLFHKSGDLS
+285 YLFYKSGDLS
-295 ENSFNLLNLKNI
+295 NNSFNLLNLKNI
-307 SDNLDSFTSSNN
+307 SDNFDTFTSSNS

-325 DAVFARKLRNYTSI
+325 DAVFARKIRNYTSI

-356 TYNVNYKI
+356 TYNINYKF

-372 APSSLDPFTKL
+372 APSSLNPFTKL
-383 NINDSKFTE
+383 NINDTKFTE

-409 RVENIPN
+409 KVKNVPN

-446 TKEEALN
+446 TKEDALN
-453 GKPIYQVTYLEAI
+453 GIAVYQVTYLEAI
-466 EKLIKDNTALKTDV
+466 EKLINDNTSLKTDV
-480 KKKFFFDKKSDLT
+480 KKEFFFDKKSDLT
-493 FEPKKE
+493 FEPKEE
-499 YRYERINI
+499 YKYERISI
-507 EKIKEDIQVK
+507 DKIKEEVEVR
-517 FCDIEKAERNTPT
+517 FCDLPKAERDTPN
-530 YYKDINKN
+530 YYKDINNN

-543 AFKFFDNDFKISSHF
+543 AFKFYDKDFKVSSHF
-558 NEIEAGFSIIK
+558 NEIEAGFNIEKEGNQLKIK
-569 KDNELKLNFTFFDN
+569 ITFFDN
-583 ANETFEFFDT
+583 ATETFDFFNT
-593 DHVLSDTNDNDLVVS
+593 THTLTDTNDNDLVLS
-608 FNNQIGKGNVYLNS
+608 FNNQIGRGNIYLNS
-622 VLIFSFRSNSF
+622 IKIFTFRTNSF

-643 NIKVESSEFEGD
+643 NIKVESSEFKGD
-655 ILRASLTN
+655 ILRASLSN
-663 LDTLTNIFLSLKPL
+663 LDTLTNIFLSLSPL

-697 VISLPSGMRNYTDNI
+697 VVSLPCGMKNYTDNI

-719 TNLKSKSNVV
+719 NNLKSKSNVV

-734 NLNIDNLD
+734 NLNIDNLE
-742 ILKEIKNNLLAVLKK
+742 ILEGVKNNLLAVIEK

>member
-1 MSSRFPSLSTLKF
+1 MSSNIQSLSTLKF
-14 NKGSLCIDSLNLDQF
+14 NEGSLCIDSLNLDQF

-56 SNFYLTKKTNLS
+56 SNFYLTKKTDLS
-68 KVVKFDSVD
+68 KLVKFKSVN
-77 IKPNSIYTSLNFS
+77 IKPSSIYTPLNFS
-90 RIPGKKGTFLKFVRE
+90 RLPGERGTFLKFVSE
-105 IQRKFFKDTLNYNNY
+105 IQRKFFKDTLNYNDY
-120 GYYGATGFTEFESSS
+120 KFYGATGFSEFQTSS

-150 VSYVDNNIKYFLVG
+150 VSYVKNNIKYFLVG
-164 SDNEAVDNKIDIFF
+164 SDNAEVDGEIDIFF

-193 VLTKHDNNQF
+193 VLTKHNNDQF
-203 LSFFTRKRNRK
+203 LSFFTRKRDKK
-214 YAIKPEGT
+214 YAIKPAGT

-227 DISENKFLNEFFI
+227 DISNTPVNEFFI
-240 NSISAKITFN
+240 NSISAKISFN
-250 LSTTIADPL
+250 LSTTITDPL
-259 DTSFIEYTDT
+259 DTSFVEYTDT
-269 DYLVNENRSA
+269 EFLINEDKSA

-285 YLFHKSGDLS
+285 YLFYKSGDLS
-295 ENSFNLLNLKNI
+295 NNSFNLLNLKNI
-307 SDNLDSFTSSNN
+307 SDNFDTFTSSNS

-325 DAVFARKLRNYTSI
+325 DAVFARKIRNYTSI

-356 TYNVNYKI
+356 TYNINYKF

-372 APSSLDPFTKL
+372 APSSLNPFTKL
-383 NINDSKFTE
+383 NINDTKFTE

-409 RVENIPN
+409 KVKNVPN

-446 TKEEALN
+446 TKEDALN
-453 GKPIYQVTYLEAI
+453 GIAVYQVTYLEAI
-466 EKLIKDNTALKTDV
+466 EKLINDNTSLKTDV
-480 KKKFFFDKKSDLT
+480 KKEFFFDKKSDLT
-493 FEPKKE
+493 FEPKEE
-499 YRYERINI
+499 YKYERISI
-507 EKIKEDIQVK
+507 DKIKEEVEVR
-517 FCDIEKAERNTPT
+517 FCDLPKAERDTPN
-530 YYKDINKN
+530 YYKDINNN

-543 AFKFFDNDFKISSHF
+543 AFKFYDKDFKVSSHF
-558 NEIEAGFSIIK
+558 NEIEAGFNIEKEGNQLKIK
-569 KDNELKLNFTFFDN
+569 ITFFDN
-583 ANETFEFFDT
+583 ATETFDFFNT
-593 DHVLSDTNDNDLVVS
+593 THTLTDTNDNDLVLS
-608 FNNQIGKGNVYLNS
+608 FNNQIGRGNIYLNS
-622 VLIFSFRSNSF
+622 IKIFTFRTNSF

-643 NIKVESSEFEGD
+643 NIKVESSEFKGD
-655 ILRASLTN
+655 ILRASLSN
-663 LDTLTNIFLSLKPL
+663 LDTLTNIFLSLSPL

-697 VISLPSGMRNYTDNI
+697 VVSLPCGMKNYTDNI

-719 TNLKSKSNVV
+719 NNLKSKSNVV

-734 NLNIDNLD
+734 NLNIDNLE
-742 ILKEIKNNLLAVLKK
+742 ILEGVKNNLLAVIEK

>member
-1 MSSRFPSLSTLKF
+1 MSSNIQSLSTLKF
-14 NKGSLCIDSLNLDQF
+14 NEGSLCIDSLNLDQF

-56 SNFYLTKKTNLS
+56 SNFYLTKKTDLS
-68 KVVKFDSVD
+68 KLVKFKSVN
-77 IKPNSIYTSLNFS
+77 IKPSSIYTPLNFS
-90 RIPGKKGTFLKFVRE
+90 RLPGERGTFLKFVSE
-105 IQRKFFKDTLNYNNY
+105 IQRKFFKDTLNYNDY
-120 GYYGATGFTEFESSS
+120 KFYGATGFSEFQTSS

-150 VSYVDNNIKYFLVG
+150 VSYVKNNIKYFLVG
-164 SDNEAVDNKIDIFF
+164 SDNAEVDGEIDIFF

-193 VLTKHDNNQF
+193 VLTKHNNDQF
-203 LSFFTRKRNRK
+203 LSFFTRKRDKK
-214 YAIKPEGT
+214 YAIKPAGT

-227 DISENKFLNEFFI
+227 DISNTPVNEFFI
-240 NSISAKITFN
+240 NSISAKISFN
-250 LSTTIADPL
+250 LSTTITDPL
-259 DTSFIEYTDT
+259 DTSFVEYTDT
-269 DYLVNENRSA
+269 EFLINEDKSA

-285 YLFHKSGDLS
+285 YLFYKSGDLS
-295 ENSFNLLNLKNI
+295 NNSFNLLNLKNI
-307 SDNLDSFTSSNN
+307 SDNFDTFTSSNS

-325 DAVFARKLRNYTSI
+325 DAVFARKIRNYTSI

-356 TYNVNYKI
+356 TYNINYKF

-372 APSSLDPFTKL
+372 APSSLNPFTKL
-383 NINDSKFTE
+383 NINDTKFTE

-409 RVENIPN
+409 KVKNVPN

-446 TKEEALN
+446 TKEDALN
-453 GKPIYQVTYLEAI
+453 GIAVYQVTYLEAI
-466 EKLIKDNTALKTDV
+466 EKLINDNTSLKTDV
-480 KKKFFFDKKSDLT
+480 KKEFFFDKKSDLT
-493 FEPKKE
+493 FEPKEE
-499 YRYERINI
+499 YKYERISI
-507 EKIKEDIQVK
+507 DKIKEEVEVR
-517 FCDIEKAERNTPT
+517 FCDLPKAERDTPN
-530 YYKDINKN
+530 YYKDINNN

-543 AFKFFDNDFKISSHF
+543 AFKFYDKDFKVSSHF
-558 NEIEAGFSIIK
+558 NEIEAGLNIEKEGNQLKIK
-569 KDNELKLNFTFFDN
+569 ITFFDN
-583 ANETFEFFDT
+583 ATETFDFFNT
-593 DHVLSDTNDNDLVVS
+593 THTLTDTNDNDLVLS
-608 FNNQIGKGNVYLNS
+608 FNNQIGRGNIYLNS
-622 VLIFSFRSNSF
+622 IKIFTFRTNSF

-643 NIKVESSEFEGD
+643 NIKVESSEFKGD
-655 ILRASLTN
+655 ILRASLSN
-663 LDTLTNIFLSLKPL
+663 LDTLTNIFLSLSPL

-697 VISLPSGMRNYTDNI
+697 VVSLPCGMKNYTDNI

-719 TNLKSKSNVV
+719 NNLKSKSNVV

-734 NLNIDNLD
+734 NLNIDNLE
-742 ILKEIKNNLLAVLKK
+742 ILEGVKNNLLAVIEK

>member
-1 MSSRFPSLSTLKF
+1 MSSNIQSLSTLKF
-14 NKGSLCIDSLNLDQF
+14 NEGSLCIDSLNLDQF

-56 SNFYLTKKTNLS
+56 SNFYLTKKTDLS
-68 KVVKFDSVD
+68 KLVKFKSVN
-77 IKPNSIYTSLNFS
+77 IKPSSIYTPLNFS
-90 RIPGKKGTFLKFVRE
+90 RLPGERGTFLKFVSE
-105 IQRKFFKDTLNYNNY
+105 IQRKFFKDTLNYNDY
-120 GYYGATGFTEFESSS
+120 KFYGATGFSEFQTSS

-150 VSYVDNNIKYFLVG
+150 VSYVKNNIKYFLVG
-164 SDNEAVDNKIDIFF
+164 SDNAEVDGKIDIFF

-193 VLTKHDNNQF
+193 VLTKHNNDQF
-203 LSFFTRKRNRK
+203 LSFFTRKRDK
-214 YAIKPEGT
+214 TYAIKPAGT

-227 DISENKFLNEFFI
+227 DISNTPVNEFFI
-240 NSISAKITFN
+240 NSISAKISFN
-250 LSTTIADPL
+250 LSTTITDPL
-259 DTSFIEYTDT
+259 DTSFVEYTDT
-269 DYLVNENRSA
+269 EFLINEDKSA

-285 YLFHKSGDLS
+285 YLFYKSGDLS
-295 ENSFNLLNLKNI
+295 NNSFNLLNLKNI
-307 SDNLDSFTSSNN
+307 SDNFDTFTSSNS

-325 DAVFARKLRNYTSI
+325 DAVFARKIRNYTSI

-356 TYNVNYKI
+356 TYNINYKF

-372 APSSLDPFTKL
+372 APSSLNPFTKL
-383 NINDSKFTE
+383 NINDTKFTE

-409 RVENIPN
+409 KVKNVPN

-446 TKEEALN
+446 TKEDALN
-453 GKPIYQVTYLEAI
+453 GIAVYQVTYLEAI
-466 EKLIKDNTALKTDV
+466 EKLINDNTSLKTDV
-480 KKKFFFDKKSDLT
+480 KKEFFFDKKSDLT
-493 FEPKKE
+493 FEPKEE
-499 YRYERINI
+499 YKYERISI
-507 EKIKEDIQVK
+507 DKIKEEVEVR
-517 FCDIEKAERNTPT
+517 FCDLPKAERDTPN
-530 YYKDINKN
+530 YYKDINNN

-543 AFKFFDNDFKISSHF
+543 AFKFYDKDFKVSSHF
-558 NEIEAGFSIIK
+558 NEIEAGFNIEKEGNQLKIK
-569 KDNELKLNFTFFDN
+569 ITFFDN
-583 ANETFEFFDT
+583 ATETFDFFNTTHTLT
-593 DHVLSDTNDNDLVVS
+593 DNNDNDLVLS
-608 FNNQIGKGNVYLNS
+608 FNNQIGRGNIYLNS
-622 VLIFSFRSNSF
+622 IKIFTFRANSF

-643 NIKVESSEFEGD
+643 NIKVESSEFKGD
-655 ILRASLTN
+655 ILRASLSN
-663 LDTLTNIFLSLKPL
+663 LDTLTNIFLSLSPL

-697 VISLPSGMRNYTDNI
+697 VVSLPCGMKNYTDNI

-719 TNLKSKSNVV
+719 NNLKSKSNVV

-734 NLNIDNLD
+734 NLNIDNLE
-742 ILKEIKNNLLAVLKK
+742 ILEGVKNNLLAVIEK